1 MNEKGANIDLL
12 FRNGLKDFEVLPPPG
27 VWDGVH
33 SAIKSRSQSYLLL
46 KVAAVVTVLLALSF
60 FTYRWASEISG
71 GNKSSEIALSMP
83 DSKPLIAQTFVEPQL
98 VPETKISPADNS
110 SGIPTVTEDPGTVL
124 QVDEMNAYI
133 DPVINFQEIKNLSV
147 SGNFSH
153 TRSETLGGLFGKPL
167 NASQGSSEK
176 IKYPDI
182 QYYPEDITTKLKNRW
197 SIAAMASPTYFSSF
211 TSGGDAF
218 AKQMTES
225 EQPLVSYSGGLAL
238 SYKISKRF
246 TIQSGLYYS
255 SLGQKLD
262 GINSFDGFQSF
273 SNTKGSNNFKILT
286 TAGTI
291 YTSNP
296 NVFLSGNGPD
306 SRILTAY
313 TSNVFDPTKASLQ
326 PVNNSLDQNL
336 SFLEL
341 PVVLRYKLVDKT
353 FGINL
358 IGGLSYNLLVHN
370 SVYTTLDGNK
380 YPIGDTKGINPLTLS
395 SSLGMG
401 MEYNFSDKLSLNLE
415 PTFRYYLNPFSINT
429 GSYIHPYSFGIFSG
443 VSYKF

>member
-1 MNEKGANIDLL
+1 MN
-12 FRNGLKDFEVLPPPG
+12 
-27 VWDGVH
+27 H
-33 SAIKSRSQSYLLL
+33 S
-46 KVAAVVTVLLALSF
+46 
-60 FTYRWASEISG
+60 
-71 GNKSSEIALSMP
+71 
-83 DSKPLIAQTFVEPQL
+83 L
-98 VPETKISPADNS
+98 VPERNTYPINNS
-110 SGIPTVTEDPGTVL
+110 SGSATVTEDPVTNSQGG
-124 QVDEMNAYI
+124 EMTASI
-133 DPVINFQEIKNLSV
+133 DPVIYSQEIKSLSV
-147 SGNFSH
+147 SGNLSL
-153 TRSETLGGLFGKPL
+153 TGAKNQGGLFGKPF

-182 QYYPEDITTKLKNRW
+182 QYYPEDITAKPKNRW

-273 SNTKGSNNFKILT
+273 SNTKGSHNFEVLT

-296 NVFLSGNGPD
+296 NVFLSGNGTD

-313 TSNVFDPTKASLQ
+313 TSNVFDPGKANLQ
-326 PVNNSLDQNL
+326 QVNNSLDQNL

-341 PVVLRYKLVDKT
+341 PVVLRYKIVDKT
-353 FGINL
+353 IGINL
-358 IGGLSYNLLVHN
+358 IGGLSYNLLIHN

-415 PTFRYYLNPFSINT
+415 PTFRYYLNPFSVNT
-429 GSYIHPYSFGIFSG
+429 GTSIHPYSFGIFSG